1 MMSNMCIPQQSSD
14 QSELQAMTGEGL
26 FVCKLPHP
34 GSEQVITHFSNC
46 DGLRVHQLM
55 IHPTALHCK
64 FCPFASYQHSRML
77 THSKAHYPAKIK
89 CELCKCFFSTPDF
102 FAEHNLIFHTAMGEK
117 LKF

>member
-1 MMSNMCIPQQSSD
+1 
-14 QSELQAMTGEGL
+14 MTGEGL

-34 GSEQVITHFSNC
+34 GSEQVITHFSTC

-64 FCPFASYQHSRML
+64 YCPFASYQHARML
-77 THSKAHYPAKIK
+77 THANAHYPAKIQ
-89 CELCKCFFSTPDF
+89 CDLCKCFFSTVDF
-102 FAEHNLIFHTAMGEK
+102 FNEHNLIFHKAVGEK